1 MDLFYLEFFQQIID
15 FFGLRYEIGRTD
27 QRLPCE
33 ILRLFQMGK
42 QVFDVQN
49 TFDGVQIFTIYRQAG
64 IPVFDYHI
72 FDYFETIFDIQGYN
86 VDAGTDDIDGSDI
99 AEPYDSL

>member
-1 MDLFYLEFFQQIID
+1 MQIRIVS
-15 FFGLRYEIGRTD
+15 
-27 QRLPCE
+27 
-33 ILRLFQMGK
+33 K
-42 QVFDVQN
+42 
-49 TFDGVQIFTIYRQAG
+49 IYRQAG

>member
-1 MDLFYLEFFQQIID
+1 MIAMRNSEALSDGQASLWRTKYLRWCPD
-15 FFGLRYEIGRTD
+15 FH
-27 QRLPCE
+27 
-33 ILRLFQMGK
+33 
-42 QVFDVQN
+42 V
-49 TFDGVQIFTIYRQAG
+49 YRQAG